1 MTLTTDFKL
10 FIKKRS
16 NIGENLSL
24 NNYQLIVFDTTYIYR
39 NYIIYNC
46 MLAFSVKMHFKYA
59 LVTLVWLQQHISA
72 SKKVENNANI
82 HNYKDR
88 YFPYVCM
95 VF

>member
-24 NNYQLIVFDTTYIYR
+24 NNYQLIVFYYIYR

-59 LVTLVWLQQHISA
+59 LVTVVWLQQHISA
-72 SKKVENNANI
+72 SKMVENNANI
-82 HNYKDR
+82 NNYKDR